1 VLRSSYEWLWEV
13 ERNFPEM
20 TNISNEERER
30 RSQAVEF
37 ARASVGLEGMIP
49 SAACL
54 GQARHFIEGE
64 IDLDEFLQGSLPVVE
79 TPAR

>member
-1 VLRSSYEWLWEV
+1 
-13 ERNFPEM
+13 M

-30 RSQAVEF
+30 RRKAVEF

-49 SAACL
+49 SAAEL
-54 GQARHFIEGE
+54 EHARHFIEGR
-64 IDLDEFLQGSLPVVE
+64 IDLNEFLEGSPPVVQ